1 MSIEKNRLLMENQ
14 VKRLKGQLNEQNIA
28 KFEKIEDSI
37 NDMRS
42 KYFSVA
48 RAKFMKSVKA
58 KIPKMLI
65 GKLAETDGDYYAKTP
80 SPIKSVDKIKE
91 VDDYDGTD
99 VVVSVTLENGEAV
112 DIYYHLFSW
121 MS

>member
-1 MSIEKNRLLMENQ
+1 METQ
-14 VKRLKGQLNEQNIA
+14 VKRLKGQLNEQIIA

-48 RAKFMKSVKA
+48 RVKFMKSVKA

-65 GKLAETDGDYYAKTP
+65 GKLAETDGD
-80 SPIKSVDKIKE
+80 
-91 VDDYDGTD
+91 
-99 VVVSVTLENGEAV
+99 
-112 DIYYHLFSW
+112 
-121 MS
+121 

>member
-1 MSIEKNRLLMENQ
+1 MSIEKNRLLMETQ

-48 RAKFMKSVKA
+48 RVKFMKSVKA

-65 GKLAETDGDYYAKTP
+65 GKLAETDSDFYPKTS
-80 SPIKSVDKIKE
+80 SPIKSVDKIEE

-99 VVVSVTLENGEAV
+99 VVVSVTLENGKAV
-112 DIYYHLFSW
+112 DIYYHLFS
-121 MS
+121 